1 MNKNAKI
8 LLLTIA
14 VTLIT
19 LLSACSLPRVSAQ
32 QRTFLDLS
40 LEYLGEYQLPEQK
53 YQGTPVGG
61 LSALAYDRRSDRFYA
76 LSDDQS
82 VFAPARFYT
91 LKLALSDTGIQKVEI
106 ENVTLLKTQEGKTY
120 PKYTIDPEGIA
131 LSPQKTVFISSEG
144 VARNNISP
152 SVGEYD
158 LQTGRLR
165 QNFPVPQRY
174 IPDTN
179 SDKQQQGVG
188 DNLGFEALT
197 LNPTGSIPASG
208 EPIRLFTATESAL
221 TQDLDPIESDEQG
234 NQISQIKCRLL
245 HYLVTDNPPILLS
258 EHLYPLA
265 PIPVGAAYHGLTE
278 LLAVDTG
285 GHFLSLE
292 RSFGIFGLTVRLFQL
307 ATGAATDTSSIV
319 SLKGELRAVTP
330 IKKQLLLDLNELGIT
345 LDNLEAMTLGP
356 RFPDGSQSLIL
367 VSDNNFSN
375 TQITQFL
382 LFRLKNDERLAM

>member
-1 MNKNAKI
+1 MNKNTKI
-8 LLLTIA
+8 LILTIA

-53 YQGTPVGG
+53 YQGTAVGG

-106 ENVTLLKTQEGKTY
+106 ENVTLLKTQDGKPY
-120 PKYTIDPEGIA
+120 PKYSIDPEGIA

-144 VARNNISP
+144 VARNNIPP

-158 LQTGRLR
+158 LQTGRLH
-165 QNFPVPQRY
+165 QSFPVPQRY

-179 SDKQQQGVG
+179 SEKQQQGVG

-221 TQDLDPIESDEQG
+221 IQDRDPVQLDEQG
-234 NQISQIKCRLL
+234 NPKPQITKCRLL
-245 HYLVTDNPPILLS
+245 HYLVTDNPPILLT

-265 PIPVGAAYHGLTE
+265 PAPVGAAYHGLTE
-278 LLAVDTG
+278 LLAIDTG

-292 RSFGIFGLTVRLFQL
+292 RSFGIFGLTVRLFQI
-307 ATGAATDTSSIV
+307 ATGAATDTSGIV

-382 LFRLKNDERLAM
+382 LFRLKNEREI